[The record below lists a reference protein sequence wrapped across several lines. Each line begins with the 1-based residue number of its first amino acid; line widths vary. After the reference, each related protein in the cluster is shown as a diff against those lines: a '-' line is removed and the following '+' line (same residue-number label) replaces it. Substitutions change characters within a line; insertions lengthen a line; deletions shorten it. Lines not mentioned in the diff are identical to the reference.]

1 MADHTAVAGSD
12 TVLRPH
18 HVHRSPTAG
27 SAAGDDNVALPRP
40 PGDPQLTMT
49 PTRVSIERVPVTV
62 TRLALDRHS
71 GTVSGILTGS
81 RPLLFPPQFV
91 HTDKG
96 RARVSRDGSITY
108 TPAAAARRAAGLLGA
123 SYRRHDRDVVDVDA
137 IDTHGRRVL
146 AQVTI
151 AILGS

>member
-1 MADHTAVAGSD
+1 MADHTAAAGSG

-18 HVHRSPTAG
+18 RVHLSPATESTTADTG
-27 SAAGDDNVALPRP
+27 TTLPRP
-40 PGDPQLTMT
+40 PGVAQLMMT
-49 PTRVSIERVPVTV
+49 PTAASIERVAVTV
-62 TRLALDRHS
+62 ARLALDRS
-71 GTVSGILTGS
+71 TGTVSGILTSS

-108 TPAAAARRAAGLLGA
+108 TPAAAARQAAGLLGA

-137 IDTHGRRVL
+137 IDARGRRVL
-146 AQVTI
+146 AQATI

>member
-1 MADHTAVAGSD
+1 MADHTAAAGFG
-12 TVLRPH
+12 TALRRH
-18 HVHRSPTAG
+18 RAYRSPATPPASG
-27 SAAGDDNVALPRP
+27 DTGAALSHPLGV
-40 PGDPQLTMT
+40 PQLMMASTA
-49 PTRVSIERVPVTV
+49 PSIERVPVTV

-81 RPLLFPPQFV
+81 QPLLFLPQFV

-108 TPAAAARRAAGLLGA
+108 TPAAAARQAAGLLGA
-123 SYRRHDRDVVDVDA
+123 SYRRHDRDVVDVNALDA
-137 IDTHGRRVL
+137 HGRRVL

>member
-12 TVLRPH
+12 AVLRPH
-18 HVHRSPTAG
+18 HVHRSPATGPTAG
-27 SAAGDDNVALPRP
+27 AGHAALPSS
-40 PGDPQLTMT
+40 PGDLQLMMASTQ
-49 PTRVSIERVPVTV
+49 VSIERVPVTV

-108 TPAAAARRAAGLLGA
+108 TPSAAARVAAGLLGA
-123 SYRRHDRDVVDVDA
+123 SYRRHDRDVVNVDA
-137 IDTHGRRVL
+137 LDVHGRRVL

-151 AILGS
+151 AILGC

>member
-1 MADHTAVAGSD
+1 MADHTAVAESD
-12 TVLRPH
+12 TVLRLY

-27 SAAGDDNVALPRP
+27 PTTGDDNTALSLH
-40 PGDPQLTMT
+40 PGDAQLMMA
-49 PTRVSIERVPVTV
+49 PTQASIERVPVTV
-62 TRLALDRHS
+62 TRLALDCHS

-108 TPAAAARRAAGLLGA
+108 TPASAARRAAGLLGA

-137 IDTHGRRVL
+137 IDTHGRRVV
-146 AQVTI
+146 AQATI